1 MATEMSDGAELA
13 EELVASKQ
21 VFQGRLLTIKVDEV
35 RLPDGA
41 SARREV
47 VDHPGAVAL
56 VAVTDD
62 RKVVLVRQWRHAV
75 DEALVEIPAG
85 TLKAGEDPAECAR
98 RELMEEAG
106 FEPGTLELLTEFW
119 SAPGFL
125 REYMRVYLAQGLRPA
140 SLPADE
146 DERVEPLLVPWDEA
160 LQMCANGTIRDA
172 KSLTGLLTAERR
184 LGW

>member
-1 MATEMSDGAELA
+1 MAMTMSDGSELA
-13 EELVASKQ
+13 EELVRSEK

-47 VDHPGAVAL
+47 VDHPGAVSV
-56 VAVTDD
+56 VAVTGN
-62 RKVVLVRQWRHAV
+62 REVVMVRQWRHAV
-75 DEALVEIPAG
+75 GEALVEIPAG
-85 TLKAGEDPAECAR
+85 TLKAGEDPAVCAG

-106 FEPGTLELLTEFW
+106 FEPGSLELLAEFW

-125 REYMRVYLAQGLRPA
+125 REYMRVYLALDLKPA

-160 LQMCANGTIRDA
+160 LRMCADGTVRDA
-172 KSLTGLLTAERR
+172 KSLAGLLMAQRR